1 MRQREHLVDPASS
14 ETLACAHIFCSG
26 TGRSP
31 LSPSGIVRWA
41 ALGRRE
47 PKPMMHEEEKS
58 DLPIVPVKPVNNAA
72 SAVAESVEGSGG
84 TKRNAGQQSTDRTQ
98 CRKTVSQ
105 AQARIREAV
114 SRNSKE
120 KLTTLLHHV
129 TVDALKS
136 AFFNLKKRA
145 AAGVDDV
152 SWLDYAA
159 DLDRNLTDLHARVQ
173 RGAYRALP
181 SRRVYIPKSDG
192 KLRPLG
198 IAAMEDKLVQA
209 AVVMILT
216 PVYEAEFLG
225 FSYGFRRRGEAR
237 LRHDGAAST
246 TRWTR
251 SRSESRH
258 AKLVGFSTQIF
269 PGSLTRSVTIGW
281 LNSSVT
287 GLATRGSS
295 A

>member
-1 MRQREHLVDPASS
+1 
-14 ETLACAHIFCSG
+14 
-26 TGRSP
+26 
-31 LSPSGIVRWA
+31 
-41 ALGRRE
+41 
-47 PKPMMHEEEKS
+47 MMHEEEKS

-152 SWLDYAA
+152 SWSDYAA

-258 AKLVGFSTQIF
+258 AKLVGFSMQIYL
-269 PGSLTRSVTIGW
+269 GSLTRSVTIGW

>member
-1 MRQREHLVDPASS
+1 MQVLYGEGVATHTGPESCAGGRETVREALTGVRAGQPLSGVNSVRDADALEVAEGNTAVRINASARPDPASS
-14 ETLACAHIFCSG
+14 ETLARTSIFCTG

-31 LSPSGIVRWA
+31 PLPAGAIRRA

-72 SAVAESVEGSGG
+72 STVAESVEGSGG

-152 SWLDYAA
+152 SWSDYAA
-159 DLDRNLTDLHARVQ
+159 DLDRNLTDLHA
-173 RGAYRALP
+173 
-181 SRRVYIPKSDG
+181 
-192 KLRPLG
+192 
-198 IAAMEDKLVQA
+198 
-209 AVVMILT
+209 
-216 PVYEAEFLG
+216 
-225 FSYGFRRRGEAR
+225 
-237 LRHDGAAST
+237 
-246 TRWTR
+246 
-251 SRSESRH
+251 
-258 AKLVGFSTQIF
+258 
-269 PGSLTRSVTIGW
+269 
-281 LNSSVT
+281 
-287 GLATRGSS
+287 
-295 A
+295 